1 MAATRFA
8 RLMRHNHW
16 CSLQQHAGL
25 LVTLLVAGA
34 TAMPPSAQLA
44 AELTGVKKGWVANTW
59 DGSPGG
65 VTNSSQWVPI
75 AMDGFFVKENDGSLY
90 GATMWDE
97 GGHESSTWSADGDML
112 GALVDTHGWARGG
125 GQDIAADDS
134 FVYSSQRQAPC
145 GDGLR
150 QSLQDAAAPPC
161 TWPGGPTR
169 YPINQTWYTIRRY
182 KNQRGY
188 PADNISESG
197 GVGMGYDWSMTVIA
211 TTPWSTTHKASDTSI
226 LTGLAVGG
234 GIVAVRALLNNSHDH
249 SSTVHW
255 SCILSF
261 AAERNVAS
269 TRYRTTRRRLECFI
283 SSTPERWRQKQSI
296 Q

>member
-1 MAATRFA
+1 MTPAP
-8 RLMRHNHW
+8 
-16 CSLQQHAGL
+16 Q
-25 LVTLLVAGA
+25 
-34 TAMPPSAQLA
+34 PP
-44 AELTGVKKGWVANTW
+44 ELTGVTKGWVANTW

-125 GQDIAADDS
+125 GQDIAADDN

-145 GDGLR
+145 GDGVS
-150 QSLQDAAAPPC
+150 QSLEVAAPPGPC
-161 TWPGGPTR
+161 TWPGGPSR
-169 YPINQTWYTIRRY
+169 YPNNETWYTIRRY
-182 KNQRGY
+182 KNQPGY
-188 PADNISESG
+188 PADNVSESG

-211 TTPWSTTHKASDTSI
+211 TTLWSTTHKASDTSI

-234 GIVAVRALLNNSHDH
+234 GIVAVSLSLSLSLSLSRARARALSRSLALSLSRSLALSLSRSLARSLALSLALSLSRSLEGLRRSLAPSLRRSLALSRALSRCLTH
-249 SSTVHW
+249 TV
-255 SCILSF
+255 SCTL
-261 AAERNVAS
+261 
-269 TRYRTTRRRLECFI
+269 
-283 SSTPERWRQKQSI
+283 
-296 Q
+296 